1 MTDVQEGAAE
11 LVLPN
16 QHLNTRHIF
25 KGLRPCV
32 AVCCVVCCS
41 VLQYLA
47 LLVRVRML
55 VKVLRSGNFLAV
67 SDILK
72 HSGTFVVHSV
82 RIYIGL
88 LILPRTCF
96 TLAFFH
102 FQHLLAQRLRVIY
115 TYTCSPRFSINVASS
130 QDDAHIC

>member
-1 MTDVQEGAAE
+1 MADVQEGAAE
-11 LVLPN
+11 LALPN
-16 QHLNTRHIF
+16 QHLNTRHIL

-47 LLVRVRML
+47 LLVCVRML
-55 VKVLRSGNFLAV
+55 VKVSSSGNFLAV
-67 SDILK
+67 LDILK
-72 HSGTFVVHSV
+72 HSGTCVVHSV

-88 LILPRTCF
+88 LILPRICF

-102 FQHLLAQRLRVIY
+102 FQQLLAQGLRVIY

-130 QDDAHIC
+130 PDDAYIC